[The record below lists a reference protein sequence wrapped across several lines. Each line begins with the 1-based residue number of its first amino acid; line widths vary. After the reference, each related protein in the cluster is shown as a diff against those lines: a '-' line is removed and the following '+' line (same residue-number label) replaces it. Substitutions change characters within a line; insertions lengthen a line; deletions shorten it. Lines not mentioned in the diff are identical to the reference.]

1 MATSD
6 GSGWPT
12 SKAFTLERSKR
23 EIKACTDVEKLQDLC
38 IQLMLQVEA
47 TKEMI
52 LGMMIEQDSQQEE

>member
-1 MATSD
+1 
-6 GSGWPT
+6 
-12 SKAFTLERSKR
+12 
-23 EIKACTDVEKLQDLC
+23 VEKLQDLC